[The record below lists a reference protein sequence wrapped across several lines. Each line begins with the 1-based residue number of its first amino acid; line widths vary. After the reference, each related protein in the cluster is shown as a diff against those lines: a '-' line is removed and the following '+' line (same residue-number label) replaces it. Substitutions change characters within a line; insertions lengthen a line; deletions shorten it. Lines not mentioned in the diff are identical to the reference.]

1 MSLVVA
7 AAVDAAFEQRLRGV
21 LPRPFSDTVQRWE
34 GSIADADE
42 LKAVADRGPAV
53 VILGPGLS
61 EEDAFDRAHRFDRTY
76 PAICVL
82 VVADPGPNTWRR
94 ALAAGV
100 RGVIAP
106 AATDDELRMHLEG
119 ALEIARQRAA
129 AGGAT
134 VETSRPRVVTV
145 VSPKGGSGKT
155 ILSSNL
161 AVGLAMRAPGQTVLI
176 DLDLQFG
183 DAAYALMLSPQ
194 HTMADAVSALA
205 DLDVTTL
212 KVFLTRHQS
221 GLYVLCAPDEPA
233 EGEGISVA
241 ATSAIIRML
250 ASEFRYV
257 VIDTAAGLGEHTLA
271 ALEQST
277 DLVLISDMD
286 VPSVRNLRKA
296 LDALDLLGMM
306 TPTRHFVLNRS
317 DSRVGLDKDE
327 VAAAAGMAI
336 EMEIP
341 SSRHVPISLN
351 QGMPLVLAEPK
362 SPVARRISQLV
373 DRLDHAPVA
382 RSAES
387 QGGRL

>member
-1 MSLVVA
+1 MSVILV
-7 AAVDAAFEQRLRGV
+7 AAVDAAFEQRVRDLQ
-21 LPRPFSDTVQRWE
+21 PRPFTDTVQRWE
-34 GSIADADE
+34 GSLADAEE
-42 LKAVADRGPAV
+42 LKAVADRSPTV
-53 VILGPGLS
+53 VILGPDLS
-61 EEDAFDRAHRFDRTY
+61 EDDAFERAHRFDRFY

-106 AATDDELRMHLEG
+106 GCTDDELRTHLEG

-129 AGGAT
+129 AGVIAA
-134 VETSRPRVVTV
+134 EASRPRVITV

-161 AVGLAMRAPGQTVLI
+161 AVGLAMRASGQAVLI

-183 DAAYALMLSPQ
+183 DAAYALMLTPQ
-194 HTMADAVSALA
+194 HTMADAVSALT
-205 DLDVTTL
+205 DLDATTL

-233 EGEGISVA
+233 EGESISVA
-241 ATSAIIRML
+241 ATAAIIRML
-250 ASEFRYV
+250 AAEFRYV

-277 DLVLISDMD
+277 DLVLVSDMD

-317 DSRVGLDKDE
+317 DSRVGLDKGE

-351 QGMPLVLAEPK
+351 QGMPLILGEPK
-362 SPVARRISQLV
+362 SLVARRITQLV
-373 DRLDHAPVA
+373 ERLDHSPAA
-382 RSAES
+382 RFTES
-387 QGGRL
+387 HGGRP